1 MKQNDIYIK
10 WYHWLWIWVIPTESV
25 VDISRKKTY
34 EMHTTM
40 YYKRVGNDV
49 YIVKTTYTQH
59 KIPNA
64 RQVRNKVKRGHRV

>member
-1 MKQNDIYIK
+1 MSKQNDIYIK
-10 WYHWLWIWVIPTESV
+10 WYHWLWIWLLKTRSI
-25 VDISRKKTY
+25 VDVSRKKTY

-40 YYKRVGNDV
+40 YYKQAFGNV

-64 RQVRNKVKRGHRV
+64 RQVRKGIK